1 MLTGRLVAHMGTGTE
16 TRSAKYLAEV
26 QGEMFVEIHPD
37 TALKLGVL
45 DGDMVW
51 VHGTS
56 YTKILVKAKHSY
68 RVDENSVFLPQ
79 NFSGVLSG
87 ESLLDRYPE
96 GTKPYAI
103 GEAASMVTSYGFD
116 YNTACPETKCGLCR
130 IEKA

>member
-1 MLTGRLVAHMGTGTE
+1 
-16 TRSAKYLAEV
+16 
-26 QGEMFVEIHPD
+26 MFVEIHPD
-37 TALKLGVL
+37 TALKLGVR

-79 NFSGVLSG
+79 NFSGVYSG
-87 ESLLDRYPE
+87 KSLLDRYPE

-103 GEAASMVTSYGFD
+103 GEAASMVISYGFD